1 MSSKAEFE
9 SPAAAVSGDAVPA
22 TTATGAGPLVRPAAQ
37 PRKSNRSRTSTF
49 LTNALLRPRGKSVSH
64 GSNDDWGRQVGGSEG
79 LGSIYNSAMGT
90 RERSQVLR
98 SVTQLTK
105 QSTNDL
111 TGAAAE
117 AFSGNATPNLSQT
130 HRFFANVNSSSSIET
145 PPSYEQDVQ
154 LERRRRSEGSIT
166 SSTSLA
172 ASSKSARPSMQSSRP
187 SSYFSFRAMSAF
199 STSAAASGSTSI
211 SASPGPRH
219 QPATPPKLQGARRR
233 RSSGQSSATAY
244 PAFQSSQSFLD
255 LSSGISEHQ
264 PDAAPIA
271 ITGPSDHAKS
281 ATVVGELDS
290 AQDAS
295 VVQRNDVRAL
305 LGTDKPAG
313 NDTPALHSLATADQ
327 RCNDRRSDA
336 IGKSNEPLIL
346 HDRQDPVFASGGEQG
361 FSTKSALVASSAVAA
376 PAGHIQ
382 STCAAALGGHYP
394 EAPADASAKE
404 ADKQVAETSLP
415 KETSTAAAAATAA
428 SVSSSSAEAAAE
440 SARANS
446 ERSEIAWTKNAAT
459 EHGIGRPIG
468 KANPIQASYCLSD
481 CRADLPRGDS
491 AAPLFSN
498 FSKSKQLPEEEKQ
511 QTRHDSQDAFPADTE
526 SAIWPSA
533 SAGATGLGQ
542 EPDAGAAQVSRPLS
556 RLAVSA
562 ATDSAASSTAT
573 KDALLVLEQ
582 QQQQHQ
588 KQQLASFSPLYASP
602 SPDLASAASTLSS
615 VASQPAEPVSDFPSI
630 DSLSHPFHPQP
641 QHHSLSQPQPD
652 TFPTSSSCGRSE
664 GQRRQGQQLKQE
676 FADAAIGSVPARS
689 TAQSISS
696 RSASSAVTAAP
707 NAAACSFSPPRSFD
721 TFSLCQH
728 HDVGG
733 RIGVA
738 PPLSSTSSFSTT
750 STLPP
755 ALSLNTNPSASP
767 STTSATTRAHSTV
780 KVDPLDADSDLPSP
794 STVTAL
800 SATRASTDLNDVS
813 SAPLRSQHAYG
824 QTYEP
829 LKENRPAITQH
840 GPSPVALADASAHGA
855 HALSAAEAHDNT
867 APPVT
872 PPSSLGACPSR
883 GSSPL
888 SSTPALAL
896 THDAAA
902 LRQARSNLPSPPG
915 SSTHGS
921 VSETTG
927 RRGSSIEPSL
937 SLLSPLPS
945 RSSGADAFTS
955 PDRQVAN
962 EPAARTSSSGRVSF
976 DLRRLSFLGGS
987 STATKM
993 SSKPPRASF
1002 AGIGNGQPSGASNQD
1017 SSRHASSAS
1026 PGSSSKF
1033 FSRISLPGSSRRGSA
1048 ADALSLS
1055 SSPEVKPRSRFA
1067 SFGKMGRAADQQTS
1081 PEHGQDLRNSMQPW
1095 ASASTDVL
1103 GMGPGQ
1109 APGRNSLALAREE
1122 ATRPRKSLHL
1132 PRASLIDLDSED
1144 TSDTAVST
1152 STGAHGSNNR
1162 ALPPISTSQIRA
1174 DKPVSPSLNSA
1185 RRPSLNFLRRSSA
1198 NSTSSNA
1205 DNVNGERRSSFARA
1219 FMNKPWSRS
1228 SKGDQ
1233 QQQQQRQE
1241 TSHTEQT
1248 AGREAERPT
1257 FQNGIFDTQAGTF
1270 AGSVAYPGMAS
1281 TVNWNAPVASR
1292 GHKQTDVASHD
1303 VDPLATSVPPYPGFS
1318 AVSDSAAPPK
1328 AVADVTSG
1336 VLAERR
1342 PSQGID
1348 QEQDAAEA
1356 SDTVAATLGNDGPA
1370 ATSPNASTSTSGGAS
1385 RPRSSRSRNAL
1396 SHLPRLDSMRA
1407 IPGASTSQRDGT
1419 SSTSASRDRS
1429 ESTTDSTATGE
1440 ASDEEQEI
1448 SEDEDEGDITGNTSD
1463 YHDLDEAET
1472 EDETDYENS
1481 PIASRRVS
1489 TAPMASTGSSGGL
1502 NRNRPTESLVLP
1514 PAPTFIPAT
1523 DSSLAPQSSETS
1535 TSTSHEVET
1544 SNDQFDQNVGRDAWT
1559 SFSASG
1565 FTPFETPTPTVG
1577 GASFFSSGFAAPTPR
1592 ARQEVSDSSYFTAR
1606 PSTSNSNRAT
1616 TAGTMSGDAPP
1627 PSPSIISRSRAPSSA
1642 SMRGLRTPGASSVSS
1657 GPVPNRSMPPPVG
1670 ALPPLALRRQI
1681 STASGTSNLALDR
1694 SRSPG
1699 RAPGS
1704 SRPSTSGTLTP
1715 LQAPN
1720 GERIISREPS
1730 IDRPASER
1738 PASRQSQG
1746 QDSRSTASPMAA
1758 SKPLVGLD
1766 GTLPSAA
1773 RPNFYQQKSKSLV
1786 DLLGPASRRLEIE
1799 TPSPMRP
1806 IINEPLT
1813 REALRTPT
1821 TPRPPSEA
1829 PAYSKKDSL
1838 APISIGPAAPASIA
1852 SPGGMSLG
1860 RRRSMFEMR
1869 AEPPEYSIIHH
1880 RPEGPQLI
1888 LPREEEG
1895 REKLPTYYC
1904 GVHIEGYLPRKMEF
1918 SAPGVQAK
1926 DRSWRRQYFVLHG
1939 TSLRVYK
1946 NDLSVDRHA
1955 ANGSWGEMKGVHVHL
1970 EPMNEDGSNGT
1981 GSGGIN
1987 LGAAA
1992 REAIS
1997 HTALGAHRHEASKN
2011 KESATQF
2018 DTKNGLIRNYS
2029 LQSAESGLAA
2039 DYLKRRHVVRVRAEG
2054 EQFLLQTRSDR
2065 HVVDWI
2071 EALQAAT
2078 NVSMDLEKRAMPKFI
2093 TLPRRR
2099 RRRRRNADGTPANPE
2114 EQEAR
2119 DLAEAQRRSM
2129 AEAGG
2134 RGADARTGDEPMP
2147 RASTSARP
2155 SMSVEDEMNPSAA
2168 FERMLR
2174 EDQEEGGRQTAAVM

>member
-1 MSSKAEFE
+1 MSSKAEFV
-9 SPAAAVSGDAVPA
+9 SPAAAASGDAVA
-22 TTATGAGPLVRPAAQ
+22 AATGAGPLIRPAAQ

-79 LGSIYNSAMGT
+79 LGSIYNSTMGS
-90 RERSQVLR
+90 RERNQVLR

-117 AFSGNATPNLSQT
+117 AFSGNATPGLSQNT
-130 HRFFANVNSSSSIET
+130 RFFANVNSAGSIET
-145 PPSYEQDVQ
+145 PPTYEQDVQ

-172 ASSKSARPSMQSSRP
+172 ASSRPARPSMQSSRP
-187 SSYFSFRAMSAF
+187 SSYFSFGVTSAF
-199 STSAAASGSTSI
+199 SASATASGSTSI
-211 SASPGPRH
+211 SPSPGPRY
-219 QPATPPKLQGARRR
+219 QPPTPSKLQEAQRR
-233 RSSGQSSATAY
+233 RSSGQSSATTRLAVE
-244 PAFQSSQSFLD
+244 SSRSFLD
-255 LSSGISEHQ
+255 LPSGISVHQ
-264 PDAAPIA
+264 PDAAAIA
-271 ITGPSDHAKS
+271 NSGSSEHESRATAVDKS
-281 ATVVGELDS
+281 DS
-290 AQDAS
+290 AQVADA
-295 VVQRNDVRAL
+295 VQQYHIGSLSGIDE
-305 LGTDKPAG
+305 PASK
-313 NDTPALHSLATADQ
+313 NPSALHSLATADQ
-327 RCNDRRSDA
+327 HPSDRRSIA
-336 IGKSNEPLIL
+336 IRESNEPLIL
-346 HDRQDPVFASGGEQG
+346 HDRQNPVFASGGEQG
-361 FSTKSALVASSAVAA
+361 FSTKCALVASPAVAA
-376 PAGHIQ
+376 PAEHIQ
-382 STCAAALGGHYP
+382 STCAAALGGHSP

-404 ADKQVAETSLP
+404 ADEQEAETSLP
-415 KETSTAAAAATAA
+415 EEKTPAAA
-428 SVSSSSAEAAAE
+428 SSSSSSGAAAE

-446 ERSEIAWTKNAAT
+446 ERSEIAWSKNAAT

-468 KANPIQASYCLSD
+468 KANPTQASHCLSD

-498 FSKSKQLPEEEKQ
+498 FSKSKQFPEQ
-511 QTRHDSQDAFPADTE
+511 QRDGTQDAFPADRE

-533 SAGATGLGQ
+533 SASATEEGS
-542 EPDAGAAQVSRPLS
+542 EADALAAQVSRRLS
-556 RLAVSA
+556 RLPLSA
-562 ATDSAASSTAT
+562 ATDNAVAAAT
-573 KDALLVLEQ
+573 NQDAVDRERHQEQ
-582 QQQQHQ
+582 Q
-588 KQQLASFSPLYASP
+588 QQLASFSPPSASHN
-602 SPDLASAASTLSS
+602 PDLASAASTLPS
-615 VASQPAEPVSDFPSI
+615 VAFQPAEPVSDVPSI
-630 DSLSHPFHPQP
+630 DPLSHPSHCQL
-641 QHHSLSQPQPD
+641 QYYSRSHPQPD
-652 TFPTSSSCGRSE
+652 TFLTSPSCGQSE
-664 GQRRQGQQLKQE
+664 GQCRQGQQLKQE
-676 FADAAIGSVPARS
+676 SADRAIGSVPARS
-689 TAQSISS
+689 TAQSISLK
-696 RSASSAVTAAP
+696 SASTAVFAEP
-707 NAAACSFSPPRSFD
+707 NAAASSFSPPRAFD
-721 TFSLCQH
+721 TSSLRQY
-728 HDVGG
+728 DVGG

-738 PPLSSTSSFSTT
+738 PPLSSTASFST
-750 STLPP
+750 SSAHPP
-755 ALSLNTNPSASP
+755 ALSSTPNRSTSP
-767 STTSATTRAHSTV
+767 SLTSGTTRADRTV
-780 KVDPLDADSDLPSP
+780 PLDPLDADTDPHSP
-794 STVTAL
+794 RTITVLA
-800 SATRASTDLNDVS
+800 ATRPSTDLIDVS
-813 SAPLRSQHAYG
+813 STPLRSQHAYG
-824 QTYEP
+824 QVDKP
-829 LKENRPAITQH
+829 LKEDRLAITQR
-840 GPSPVALADASAHGA
+840 GPSPVALADASDHRAPGPIPAVAHNPTTP
-855 HALSAAEAHDNT
+855 L
-867 APPVT
+867 VT
-872 PPSSLGACPSR
+872 PPSSSGACPSR
-883 GSSPL
+883 RSSSL
-888 SSTPALAL
+888 STEPALAL
-896 THDAAA
+896 AHDAIP
-902 LRQARSNLPSPPG
+902 LRQSRANLPSPPG

-921 VSETTG
+921 VSESTV

-945 RSSGADAFTS
+945 RSSAANASTS
-955 PDRQVAN
+955 PDRQAAAP
-962 EPAARTSSSGRVSF
+962 ESAARTSNSGRVSF
-976 DLRRLSFLGGS
+976 DLRKLSIFGGS
-987 STATKM
+987 SSATKM
-993 SSKPPRASF
+993 SPKSPRASF
-1002 AGIGNGQPSGASNQD
+1002 AGIGNGQPSGASNQN

-1026 PGSSSKF
+1026 PGPSSSKF

-1048 ADALSLS
+1048 ADALSA
-1055 SSPEVKPRSRFA
+1055 SSPESKPRSRFA
-1067 SFGKMGRAADQQTS
+1067 SFGKIGRGGDQQTS
-1081 PEHGQDLRNSMQPW
+1081 PKHSQGLRNSMQPW

-1103 GMGPGQ
+1103 GTGSGQ
-1109 APGRNSLALAREE
+1109 APGRNSFALAREE

-1132 PRASLIDLDSED
+1132 PRANLIDLDSED
-1144 TSDTAVST
+1144 TSDTAATT
-1152 STGAHGSNNR
+1152 STGVHGFNNTP
-1162 ALPPISTSQIRA
+1162 LPPISTSQH
-1174 DKPVSPSLNSA
+1174 KPVSPSLNSA

-1198 NSTSSNA
+1198 NSTGSNA

-1219 FMNKPWSRS
+1219 FMNRTWSRG

-1233 QQQQQRQE
+1233 QQQPQQQQRQQRQE
-1241 TSHTEQT
+1241 PSQIEQT
-1248 AGREAERPT
+1248 ARSEAEQPT
-1257 FQNGIFDTQAGTF
+1257 FRNGIFDPQAGAF
-1270 AGSVAYPGMAS
+1270 AGNVTYPGMAS
-1281 TVNWNAPVASR
+1281 TVNWNAPTASR
-1292 GHKQTDVASHD
+1292 GPEQTDVPPND
-1303 VDPLATSVPPYPGFS
+1303 VDPLATSVPSYPGSS
-1318 AVSDSAAPPK
+1318 AARDLAAPPK
-1328 AVADVTSG
+1328 AVTDVASG

-1356 SDTVAATLGNDGPA
+1356 SDTVAATLGNEGPA
-1370 ATSPNASTSTSGGAS
+1370 TTSSSAPTNTNGNT
-1385 RPRSSRSRNAL
+1385 PRQRSNRSRSAL

-1407 IPGASTSQRDGT
+1407 IPGASSSQRDGT
-1419 SSTSASRDRS
+1419 STSSVARNRS
-1429 ESTTDSTATGE
+1429 ESTTDSTTTGE
-1440 ASDEEQEI
+1440 ASDEEQEV

-1472 EDETDYENS
+1472 EDETDYDNS

-1514 PAPTFIPAT
+1514 PAPVFIPTT
-1523 DSSLAPQSSETS
+1523 DNSLASQSSNTS
-1535 TSTSHEVET
+1535 TSTS
-1544 SNDQFDQNVGRDAWT
+1544 NDESDQHVGRDAWT
-1559 SFSASG
+1559 SFRASG
-1565 FTPFETPTPTVG
+1565 FTPFETPTPSVG
-1577 GASFFSSGFAAPTPR
+1577 GASSFASGFAGPTPR

-1606 PSTSNSNRAT
+1606 PGTSNSNRAT

-1694 SRSPG
+1694 SKSPG

-1720 GERIISREPS
+1720 GERAISREPS

-1746 QDSRSTASPMAA
+1746 QETRSTASPRAA
-1758 SKPLVGLD
+1758 TKPLLGLD
-1766 GTLPSAA
+1766 GTVPSAA

-1786 DLLGPASRRLEIE
+1786 DLLGPASRRLEID
-1799 TPSPMRP
+1799 TSSPTRP
-1806 IINEPLT
+1806 IINEPLN

-1838 APISIGPAAPASIA
+1838 APISVGPAAPASIA

-1869 AEPPEYSIIHH
+1869 AEPPEYSIIHN
-1880 RPEGPQLI
+1880 RPEGPQII

-1970 EPMNEDGSNGT
+1970 EPMNEDGSNGS

-2011 KESATQF
+2011 KEFATQF

-2099 RRRRRNADGTPANPE
+2099 RRRRRNPDGTTANPE

-2134 RGADARTGDEPMP
+2134 RAADARTGDEPAP
-2147 RASTSARP
+2147 RASMSARP
-2155 SMSVEDEMNPSAA
+2155 SMSMENEMNPSAA